1 MGFFKKKKIR
11 EQTDLSLETPDEREK
26 ISNLGKNLNVK
37 GTISGDDDIQIFG
50 VFEGKLKI
58 KGDLG
63 INKSSRMNGS
73 AEAKSIYVKGDVD
86 GKLTAGNKI
95 ILDQTAKMKGKIST
109 PVITVVEG
117 AQINGEVKMMA
128 S

>member
-11 EQTDLSLETPDEREK
+11 EQTDLLSENPDEREK

-63 INKSSRMNGS
+63 INKSARINGT
-73 AEAKSIYVKGDVD
+73 AEAKSVYVKGDVD
-86 GKLTAGNKI
+86 GELTAGNKI

-109 PVITVVEG
+109 PVITLVEG
-117 AQINGEVKMMA
+117 AQFNGEVKMGN
-128 S
+128 